1 MGILEATEYMLSQGI
16 KPKRSFF
23 IAFGHDEEVHGHDG
37 AGSLAQRLRDKG
49 VTELEFISDEGLP
62 VHQGLVAGVKGP
74 VASLG
79 VVEKGQVVVKLSVN
93 AAPGH
98 SSMPPDESSI
108 GILAAAV
115 TKLENN
121 PHPSQLGH
129 GVETVMFEALAPKMS
144 VPLRVVI
151 ANIWLFKP
159 VLSWFLARKPTTAA
173 MIRTV
178 TSVTMFNAGVK
189 HNVIPPY
196 AEAVVN
202 HRIHPSQ
209 TVEEVLA
216 YDRSLIGDSR
226 VNMEIISSME
236 PHPTAGYGE
245 GDFGYQVMKTSI
257 GQIWPEALVVP
268 GIMVGNTD
276 TRFYLNFTCNVY
288 RFAPTH
294 MFPGDPERFHGI
306 NERIS
311 EVNYGQVINFFY
323 HLIRNCDQAKVSS
336 THKHHDL

>member
-1 MGILEATEYMLSQGI
+1 M
-16 KPKRSFF
+16 
-23 IAFGHDEEVHGHDG
+23 
-37 AGSLAQRLRDKG
+37 
-49 VTELEFISDEGLP
+49 
-62 VHQGLVAGVKGP
+62 
-74 VASLG
+74 
-79 VVEKGQVVVKLSVN
+79 KLWN
-93 AAPGH
+93 YET
-98 SSMPPDESSI
+98 M
-108 GILAAAV
+108 
-115 TKLENN
+115 KLW
-121 PHPSQLGH
+121 
-129 GVETVMFEALAPKMS
+129 
-144 VPLRVVI
+144 
-151 ANIWLFKP
+151 NIWLFKP

-245 GDFGYQVMKTSI
+245 GHFGYQVMKTSI

-311 EVNYGQVINFFY
+311 EVNYEQVINFFY

-336 THKHHDL
+336 THKHHDLWNGGLIMFVKSSLDFILTLWTNKLIRIILFLEIAYDQYTNIIVNAYRLLTFHILCWFVIFYLNCWIK